1 MTPLILFDVPEVCAV
16 QVVPSGEVRIVPD
29 VPTDTNETLEVVV
42 LLESLFLAQ
51 EMTVRLKR
59 DIRIK

>member
-1 MTPLILFDVPEVCAV
+1 
-16 QVVPSGEVRIVPD
+16 
-29 VPTDTNETLEVVV
+29 VVV

-59 DIRIK
+59 DIRIKWKIFFIFFLYQ